1 MFVDEMGQKWYKGNL
16 HTHSTCSDGRLTP
29 HEVAELYQKAGYDFL
44 ALTDHWVFGDGWQR
58 DDFLMLTGCEFDY
71 GQDVEK
77 EGIFHIVGIGMERMP
92 AKIRKKESP
101 PQELIDGIHEEGG
114 IAILTHPAWS
124 LNRVEDVV
132 RFHGLDG
139 TEIYNTTSGLPRNCR
154 PYSGA
159 FIDVLATKGV
169 LLPCMAAD
177 DTHTYHGDETCSYL
191 LVKAEELS
199 REAILDAIRRG
210 NFYAT
215 QGPMFTIEEV
225 CLDGKNFLYVK
236 STPVRSIV
244 FFTNLVWEGDR
255 SVCGEEVHEALYQIK
270 PDTRFVRV
278 ELTDA
283 DGKSAWSSFVDFR
296 DRRF

>member
-44 ALTDHWVFGDGWQR
+44 ALTDHWVFGNSWQR

-71 GQDVEK
+71 GQAVEK

-101 PQELIDGIHEEGG
+101 PQELIDRIHEEGG
-114 IAILTHPAWS
+114 IAILAHPAWS

-177 DTHTYHGDETCSYL
+177 DTHT
-191 LVKAEELS
+191 
-199 REAILDAIRRG
+199 
-210 NFYAT
+210 
-215 QGPMFTIEEV
+215 
-225 CLDGKNFLYVK
+225 
-236 STPVRSIV
+236 
-244 FFTNLVWEGDR
+244 
-255 SVCGEEVHEALYQIK
+255 
-270 PDTRFVRV
+270 
-278 ELTDA
+278 
-283 DGKSAWSSFVDFR
+283 
-296 DRRF
+296 